1 MCAHGTDFQKTT
13 MNPPFEDKTNVSN
26 MSKKQWE
33 DLTKE
38 VFDKVFKD
46 SPIKRTGFS
55 GIKRNINFAFS
66 SK

>member
-1 MCAHGTDFQKTT
+1 
-13 MNPPFEDKTNVSN
+13 

-38 VFDKVFKD
+38 VFDKVFKN

-66 SK
+66 TK

>member
-1 MCAHGTDFQKTT
+1 MFVHGTDFQKTT
-13 MNPPFEDKTNVSN
+13 TNPLLRIKNISD

-46 SPIKRTGFS
+46 SPIKRTGYS
-55 GIKRNINFAFS
+55 GIKRNLNFAFS
-66 SK
+66 DK